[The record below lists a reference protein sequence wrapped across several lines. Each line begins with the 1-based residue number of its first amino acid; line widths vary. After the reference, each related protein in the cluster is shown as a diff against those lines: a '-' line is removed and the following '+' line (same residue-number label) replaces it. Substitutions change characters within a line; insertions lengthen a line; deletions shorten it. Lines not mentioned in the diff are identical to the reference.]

1 MKICIKITP
10 ITKNNKER
18 ILFFSFKAFGNNSN
32 NDICNISPDITL
44 NIIPIN
50 KLFIRG
56 GKNINAIKAPNNSDK
71 EAIKV

>member
-18 ILFFSFKAFGNNSN
+18 ILFFSFKAFGSNSN

-56 GKNINAIKAPNNSDK
+56 GKNINAIKRRL
-71 EAIKV
+71 